1 MTKESTSYP
10 ECFPVDFFFQ
20 KDKNDHLVLQRNVF
34 KGNQC
39 IIQWPLESTWKTVE
53 LQSSKLSQL
62 IILNKSVIYK
72 EVQIDF
78 YIQL

>member
-1 MTKESTSYP
+1 M
-10 ECFPVDFFFQ
+10 
-20 KDKNDHLVLQRNVF
+20 VF

-39 IIQWPLESTWKTVE
+39 RIQWPLEGTWNTVE
-53 LQSSKLSQL
+53 LQLSKLSQL